1 MYDVDL
7 LCLPLRVENLTLI
20 EASNWKFHYSKN
32 ERDRGSN
39 CGKSTELFLERSIPV
54 HSMSVR

>member
-20 EASNWKFHYSKN
+20 EASKC
-32 ERDRGSN
+32 RDRGSN